1 MNFQRL
7 LKELKDLDLPSGEY
21 VVVGSGAL
29 GARSIRGSKDFDILV
44 SNSLWL
50 QLSQRYPVVSEYSV
64 EKIKLGNLEILGNGS
79 IYRDGGIASVE
90 EQIKTADIIK
100 SLPFLRLDLL
110 RKFKQKIGRE
120 KDMKDIEL
128 IDKYLSTLS

>member
-1 MNFQRL
+1 MNFQKL
-7 LKELKDLDLPSGEY
+7 LKELKDLDLPSGKY

-29 GARSIRGSKDFDILV
+29 GARGIREPKDFDILV

-50 QLSQRYPVVSEYSV
+50 QLSQRHPVVSEYSV

-90 EQIKTADIIK
+90 KQIKTADIIE

-110 RKFKQKIGRE
+110 KRFKQKMGRE
-120 KDMKDIEL
+120 KDMKDVEL
-128 IDKYLSTLS
+128 IDKYLSTRS

>member
-1 MNFQRL
+1 MNSQKL

-29 GARSIRGSKDFDILV
+29 GARGIREPKDFDILV
-44 SNSLWL
+44 SNSLWS
-50 QLSQRYPVVSEYSV
+50 QLSQRHPVVSEHSV

-79 IYRDGGIASVE
+79 IYRDGGIASIE
-90 EQIKTADIIK
+90 EQIKTADTIE
-100 SLPFLRLDLL
+100 SFPFLRLDLL
-110 RKFKQKIGRE
+110 KRFKQKIGRE

-128 IDKYLSTLS
+128 IDKYLSTRS